1 MENAYVHVYSRK
13 QAISDG
19 VLLDLSEL
27 AREAGFRWPLAV
39 TSRLYY
45 EYLVPSLDLASDGQS
60 LTGRAW
66 DLLNVLKYTI
76 REAKDET
83 FLRFSVLFLMSRCST
98 PIPIELISIAGP
110 GDDGEPVLTVLL
122 PDED

>member
-1 MENAYVHVYSRK
+1 MENAFVHVYSRK
-13 QAISDG
+13 QALSDG
-19 VLLDLSEL
+19 VLIDLSEL

-45 EYLVPSLDLASDGQS
+45 EYLVPSLELASDGQS

-66 DLLNVLKYTI
+66 DLLNVLKYAI
-76 REAKDET
+76 GQAKDES
-83 FLRFSVLFLMSRCST
+83 FLRFSVYFLMSRGSN
-98 PIPIELISIAGP
+98 PIPIELVSIAGP
-110 GDDGEPVLTVLL
+110 GDEGEPVLTVLL

>member
-1 MENAYVHVYSRK
+1 MENAYVHAYSRM
-13 QAISDG
+13 QALSDG

-45 EYLVPSLDLASDGQS
+45 EYLVPSLELASDGQS

-83 FLRFSVLFLMSRCST
+83 FLRFSVLFLMSRGST